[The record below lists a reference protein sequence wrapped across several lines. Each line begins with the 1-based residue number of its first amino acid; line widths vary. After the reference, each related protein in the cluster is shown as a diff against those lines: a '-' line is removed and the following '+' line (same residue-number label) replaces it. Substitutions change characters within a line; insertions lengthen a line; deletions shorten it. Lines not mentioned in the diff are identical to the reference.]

1 MLPAILALL
10 NQRKNR
16 ILRIAEA
23 ALPEVPPFSRTE
35 RQFLAFRGLLL
46 DEFGRDGLE
55 RDLGQLMAEREDG
68 TGRAGRYA
76 QRKEV
81 PHE

>member
-1 MLPAILALL
+1 MVIVPSIFALL

-23 ALPEVPPFSRTE
+23 ALPE
-35 RQFLAFRGLLL
+35 RQFQAFRSCLL
-46 DEFGRDGLE
+46 DELGREGFEKDVE
-55 RDLGQLMAEREDG
+55 RLVAEREQG
-68 TGRAGRYA
+68 TDRAGRYV

>member
-23 ALPEVPPFSRTE
+23 ALPE

-46 DEFGRDGLE
+46 DEFGREGLE
-55 RDLGQLMAEREDG
+55 RDLERLMAETRERNG
-68 TGRAGRYA
+68 QGRPICA
-76 QRKEV
+76 KEGGA
-81 PHE
+81 P

>member
-23 ALPEVPPFSRTE
+23 ALPE

-55 RDLGQLMAEREDG
+55 RDLERLMAETRDRNG
-68 TGRAGRYA
+68 QGRPICA
-76 QRKEV
+76 KEGGA
-81 PHE
+81 P